1 MATTDRGSAGI
12 VPTDSTG
19 ATLIGD
25 LIITGANQR
34 AIAASDD
41 GGLTLIA
48 SAKSCRS
55 RSRADQYQPTLK
67 AQRRMPRISNQSLKS
82 RRVVACAVSAQDEF
96 LDLLR

>member
-25 LIITGANQR
+25 LTITGANQR
-34 AIAASDD
+34 AIAASDE

-48 SAKSCRS
+48 SGADQPAKSCRN
-55 RSRADQYQPTLK
+55 RAHADQYRPTFLK
-67 AQRRMPRISNQSLKS
+67 RRDG
-82 RRVVACAVSAQDEF
+82 CSAF
-96 LDLLR
+96 PN